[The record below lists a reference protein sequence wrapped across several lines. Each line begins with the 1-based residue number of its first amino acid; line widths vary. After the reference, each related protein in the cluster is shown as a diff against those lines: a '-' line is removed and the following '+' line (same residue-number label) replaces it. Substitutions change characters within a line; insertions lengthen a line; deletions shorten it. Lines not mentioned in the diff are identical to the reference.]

1 MGSVHAPPEQALCE
15 PVPAPTI
22 FVSGVAD
29 VAQIGGGCVCFVLYQ
44 NVPDLDPGAAT
55 MERQVVARIV
65 IPLDAIPVAVRQ
77 TLAFVDET
85 AMAKRAML
93 S

>member
-22 FVSGVAD
+22 FISGVAD
-29 VAQIGGGCVCFVLYQ
+29 IAQIGGGCVCFVLYQ
-44 NVPDLDPGAAT
+44 NVPDLDPGVAT

-85 AMAKRAML
+85 TMARRLML